1 MTGRERYEAVFSGRR
16 PDRYPISL
24 FIQDQGHLL
33 NQLFPDI
40 RAEDYD
46 ALQRA
51 SVDVQRELGS
61 DVMLRILFD
70 GELPLHVLFGGV
82 NIWAQTETWQVNTTE
97 AVSGSTRILS
107 SVIRTPQGDLTQ
119 EFTIFRMHGQTLM
132 YACTKKPV
140 KEESDLDL
148 VIRYEP
154 KMNPRFPASIKARA
168 ERMRQYVGSDGI
180 VGAWVPYGPFNTAS
194 LLIDHEELYSLF
206 LTDPEYFDKLLSFCV
221 TRFEDYVRAFQQS
234 GLDVYFVGGN
244 VPGGFMG
251 RKNYETYALP
261 YEKRFIDLCQSDG
274 KPCIY
279 HNCGS
284 IMPLIESYKLLG
296 SRVVEPFSPKPLGDA
311 DLPRAVETIGNAYV
325 MICGVDQV
333 NIIQKGTEKDVV
345 EATER
350 TAKALLGHDNCILQN
365 ADFFE
370 YGTPLENIRAF
381 VDTAKRCAAT

>member
-1 MTGRERYEAVFSGRR
+1 
-16 PDRYPISL
+16 
-24 FIQDQGHLL
+24 
-33 NQLFPDI
+33 
-40 RAEDYD
+40 
-46 ALQRA
+46 
-51 SVDVQRELGS
+51 
-61 DVMLRILFD
+61 
-70 GELPLHVLFGGV
+70 
-82 NIWAQTETWQVNTTE
+82 
-97 AVSGSTRILS
+97 
-107 SVIRTPQGDLTQ
+107 
-119 EFTIFRMHGQTLM
+119 
-132 YACTKKPV
+132 
-140 KEESDLDL
+140 
-148 VIRYEP
+148 
-154 KMNPRFPASIKARA
+154 
-168 ERMRQYVGSDGI
+168 MRQYVGSDGI